1 MSARTGPIRA
11 AGQIAAVA
19 CAFAGLLLAGGAQ
32 ATPADELKALMDAGR
47 AAEAYALGQK
57 HPEEMGKPEF
67 DFRYGVAAVDSG
79 NAGQG
84 VLALE
89 RYLLNNPGSDLAR
102 LELARGYF
110 ALGDMVRA
118 RELFEEV
125 TAKQPPAAVQA
136 TIDRYLDAIRARE
149 SRYQP
154 SALAWAEIGVGFDS
168 NVNSGVG
175 SANINLPTFGAVTVN
190 AAGVRSGDNFTHL
203 AAGAQFTR
211 PLAPGLALFG
221 GAQGDGKLNWNRED
235 ALFSQK
241 NWSGN
246 GGLSYIKNDN
256 LFRAT
261 LGYATAEIQDDRFRN
276 AGTVAGEWHH
286 QIDELQS
293 FNSFVQ
299 YGDLR
304 YLGAN
309 EIRNADLWVAGAGY
323 RRAFIARWQP
333 VLSINATVGRESNRK
348 QRPDLSRDMLGLRL
362 GVSMTPAARWGVS
375 AGVSWQGSDYVSV
388 DPTLLLA
395 RADRYLAA
403 DATVSYAITR
413 ALSLRAEVQLTDNA
427 SNIALYK
434 YDRTFAVLKLRY
446 DFK

>member
-1 MSARTGPIRA
+1 MAVRDSTLPAARGC
-11 AGQIAAVA
+11 V
-19 CAFAGLLLAGGAQ
+19 LLAAMLAALALPCQ
-32 ATPADELKALMDAGR
+32 SMAAPADELKALMDAGR
-47 AAEAYALGQK
+47 SADAYALALK
-57 HPEEMGKPEF
+57 YPDELGKPEF
-67 DFRYGVAAVDSG
+67 DFQYGVAAVDSS

-89 RYLLNNPGSDLAR
+89 RYLLNNPASDLAR

-110 ALGDMVRA
+110 TLGDMVRA

-125 TAKQPPAAVQA
+125 SAKRPPASVQA

-154 SALAWAEIGVGFDS
+154 SALAWAEIGVGYDS

-175 SANINLPTFGAVTVN
+175 NANISLPTFGAVTVN

-203 AAGAQFTR
+203 AAGAQFSR

-221 GAQGDGKLNWNRED
+221 GAQGDGKFNWNRDD

-246 GGLSYIKNDN
+246 AGLSYIKNDN

-276 AGTVAGEWHH
+276 AGTLAGEWHH
-286 QIDELQS
+286 QVDELQS
-293 FNSFVQ
+293 VNSFVQ

-309 EIRNADLWVAGAGY
+309 EIRNADLWVAGIGY
-323 RRAFIARWQP
+323 RKAFIARWQP
-333 VLSINATVGRESNRK
+333 VFSINGTVGRESNRK
-348 QRPDLSRDMLGLRL
+348 LRPDLSRDMLGLRL
-362 GVSMTPAARWGVS
+362 GLAVTPAPGWGVS
-375 AGVSWQGSDYVSV
+375 GGVSWQSSDYVAP
-388 DPTLLLA
+388 DPSLLLS
-395 RADRYLAA
+395 RADRYLSA
-403 DATVSYAITR
+403 DAAVSYAITR
-413 ALSLRAEVQLTDNA
+413 SLSLRAEVQFTDNA
-427 SNIALYK
+427 SNTALYK
-434 YDRTFAVLKLRY
+434 YDRTYAVVKLRY